1 MRIKCPLCGE
11 RDNAEFS
18 YLGDASPR
26 RPQNL
31 EQQDDWTSYVYLR
44 DNPAGHHRELWFHA
58 AGCRLW
64 LEVERDTLTHEI
76 FAVAAARDSR

>member
-44 DNPAGHHRELWFHA
+44 DNPAGHHSELWFHA

-76 FAVAAARDSR
+76 FAVAAARDTR